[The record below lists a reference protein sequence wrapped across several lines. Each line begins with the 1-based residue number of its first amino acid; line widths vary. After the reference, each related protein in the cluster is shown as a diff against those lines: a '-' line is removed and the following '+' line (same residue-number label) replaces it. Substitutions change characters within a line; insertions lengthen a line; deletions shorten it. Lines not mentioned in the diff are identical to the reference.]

1 MVHRRSAFPL
11 WAALAVSGLCLTL
24 GVVGEDPATR
34 VGSIDQVT
42 RSDSGVFLEVTV
54 QGETAQPLN
63 SQLSTGVPDPSQ
75 VMDPGASPAVQV
87 AAGSP
92 VKLVIVRQGAVFR
105 FTIGAVDSV
114 LDKAHCTVRVDPE
127 SLNQT
132 FQDPMDDNNTH
143 KIGEFLKA
151 GAYVAIWGVTSS
163 Y

>member
-1 MVHRRSAFPL
+1 MAHPRRTL
-11 WAALAVSGLCLTL
+11 LILVTLAVSGLCLTL
-24 GVVGEDPATR
+24 GVLGEDPATR

-42 RSDSGVFLEVTV
+42 RGDSGIFLDVTV

-63 SQLSTGVPDPSQ
+63 SQLSTGVADPSR
-75 VMDPGASPAVQV
+75 VMDPGATPAVQV
-87 AAGSP
+87 AVGSP

-105 FTIGAVDSV
+105 FSIGTVDSV
-114 LDKAHCTVRVDPE
+114 MDKAHCTVRVDPG

-132 FQDPMDDNNTH
+132 FQDPMDDNNIH

-151 GAYVAIWGVTSS
+151 GAFVAIWGVTSS

>member
-1 MVHRRSAFPL
+1 MV
-11 WAALAVSGLCLTL
+11 ALAVSGACLML
-24 GVVGEDPATR
+24 GVWGEDPATR
-34 VGSIDQVT
+34 VGTIDQVT
-42 RSDSGVFLEVTV
+42 RRDNGIFLAITV

-75 VMDPGASPAVQV
+75 VMDPGATPAVQV
-87 AAGSP
+87 AVGSP

-105 FTIGAVDSV
+105 FSIGTVDSV
-114 LDKAHCTVRVDPE
+114 MDKAHCTVRVDSE

-132 FQDPMDDNNTH
+132 FQDPIDDNNVH

-151 GAYVAIWGVTSS
+151 GAFVAIWGVTP

>member
-1 MVHRRSAFPL
+1 MAHRRRAFPI
-11 WAALAVSGLCLTL
+11 WAALAVFGLCLTL

-34 VGSIDQVT
+34 VGTIDQVT
-42 RSDSGVFLEVTV
+42 RRDSGVFLDVTV

-63 SQLSTGVPDPSQ
+63 SQLSTGVPDPSR
-75 VMDPGASPAVQV
+75 VLDPGASPAVQV
-87 AAGSP
+87 AVGSP

-105 FTIGAVDSV
+105 FSIGTVDAVM
-114 LDKAHCTVRVDPE
+114 DKAHCTVRVDPE

-132 FQDPMDDNNTH
+132 FQDPTDNNNAH

-151 GAYVAIWGVTSS
+151 GAYVAIWGVTP